1 MLSGIRPEHSDL
13 LPRKASQIS
22 YAILDNHGAKR
33 EILIHR
39 HSFSPPS
46 RHPLSPGRTL
56 SRPRY
61 LLDPQLKSENQ
72 RIPSSRSSILEQH
85 LGNKRVPSRRRSKW
99 LFRGDAR
106 DARIENPVHRAA
118 QSVTKKRVCRLKRT
132 PAPILSPGTSR
143 RPRRRRR
150 RRRSTPIREEL
161 RRRSP
166 LSPSSPLF
174 TLVSLSLSL
183 SLPLFPPTPP
193 SILVLSTKR
202 FSLSVSSDRDVDALD
217 FTESRR

>member
-1 MLSGIRPEHSDL
+1 MPNIVCDSRHPWCQKRASHSSAQFL
-13 LPRKASQIS
+13 
-22 YAILDNHGAKR
+22 
-33 EILIHR
+33 
-39 HSFSPPS
+39 PS

-61 LLDPQLKSENQ
+61 LLDPWLKSENQ

-85 LGNKRVPSRRRSKW
+85 LGSKRVPFWRRSKW

-106 DARIENPVHRAA
+106 DARIENLVHRAA

-150 RRRSTPIREEL
+150 RRSTPIREEL
-161 RRRSP
+161 RRRSS
-166 LSPSSPLF
+166 LSPSHPLF
-174 TLVSLSLSL
+174 TLVSLPSSFLLPPSLSL
-183 SLPLFPPTPP
+183 SFFL
-193 SILVLSTKR
+193 
-202 FSLSVSSDRDVDALD
+202 FSL
-217 FTESRR
+217 RRHPRSLSFR